1 MSRATA
7 VSKRDRDS
15 EYLGQ
20 IDANLREVRQILK
33 ELKRDR
39 KLHPP
44 PGRRKVSIVDE
55 IKTILGIK

>member
-1 MSRATA
+1 MNKAATTRLRAI
-7 VSKRDRDS
+7 VSDLQRVEEALAETK
-15 EYLGQ
+15 
-20 IDANLREVRQILK
+20 QILQ

-55 IKTILGIK
+55 IKTVLGIK

>member
-1 MSRATA
+1 MNKAATTRLRAI
-7 VSKRDRDS
+7 VSDLQRVEEALAETK
-15 EYLGQ
+15 
-20 IDANLREVRQILK
+20 QILK